1 MKAIALLSGGL
12 DSMVAIRLMLEQ
24 GIEISAYN
32 LTTVFCCCTPKD
44 FSCSAARS
52 AVRQLGID
60 LKVENATEEFLKVVE
75 DPRHGYGRGMNPCI
89 DCRIMMLK
97 RAKRYMDEIG
107 ASFAVTGEV
116 LGQRPMSQRLQ
127 AMRLIERES
136 GLDGL
141 IVRPLSAT
149 LLEPTI
155 PETEGWVDRTKLLA
169 IQGRSRSKQMLLA
182 DGFGL
187 KDYPCPAG
195 GCLLTDP
202 IFAVR
207 LRDLLE
213 HEGHLSR
220 EDVTL
225 LKVGRHFRLG
235 DDAKAV
241 VGRDESE
248 NARLAA
254 LASDGDAVLRADGV
268 PGPTTLVRGNAD
280 IEQLRLAASMTA
292 RYGQGREL
300 PSVPVVCERPG
311 RETALTL
318 DVAPIADSE
327 LRGMRIG

>member
-1 MKAIALLSGGL
+1 MKAVALLSGGL

-24 GIEISAYN
+24 GIEVSAYN

-44 FSCSAARS
+44 SSCSAARS

-60 LKVENATEEFLKVVE
+60 LKVENATDEFLRIVE
-75 DPRHGYGRGMNPCI
+75 NPPHGYGRGMNPCI

-97 RAKRYMDEIG
+97 RARRYMDEIG

-127 AMRLIERES
+127 AMQLIERES
-136 GLDGL
+136 GLRGL

-149 LLEPTI
+149 LLEPTV
-155 PETEGWVDRTKLLA
+155 PETEGWVDRRRLLA
-169 IQGRSRSKQMLLA
+169 IQGRSRGTQMLLA
-182 DGFGL
+182 DEFGL

-213 HEGHLSR
+213 HAGHLSR

-235 DDAKAV
+235 RSAKAV
-241 VGRDESE
+241 VGRDEAE
-248 NARLAA
+248 NAKLVA
-254 LASDGDAVLRADGV
+254 LALLGDAVLRADGV
-268 PGPTTLVRGNAD
+268 PGPTTLVRGDAD
-280 IEQLRLAASMTA
+280 VDQLELAAAMTV
-292 RYGQGREL
+292 RYGKGREL
-300 PSVPVVCERPG
+300 PRVPVVCERRG
-311 RETALTL
+311 RETTFTL
-318 DVAPIADSE
+318 DVAPMADSE
-327 LRGMRIG
+327 LRGLRIG